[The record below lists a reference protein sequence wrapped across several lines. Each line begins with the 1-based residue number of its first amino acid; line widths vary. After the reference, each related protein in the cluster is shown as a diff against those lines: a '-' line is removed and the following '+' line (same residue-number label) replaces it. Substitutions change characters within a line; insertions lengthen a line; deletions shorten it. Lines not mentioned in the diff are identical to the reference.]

1 MKKGERAM
9 PRTDL
14 AVICRCVS
22 DLADREDVEEFA
34 IGTTV
39 DLLGAKAALRAEGL
53 ISIYEADTPEDAAEV
68 EQALLARFASNAKC
82 AANEEAYE
90 ADSNTLDDDS
100 TLSVFVA
107 IWWRT

>member
-1 MKKGERAM
+1 M
-9 PRTDL
+9 PRADL

-22 DLADREDVEEFA
+22 DIADREDVEEFA
-34 IGTTV
+34 VGTTV
-39 DLLGAKAALRAEGL
+39 DLVGAKAALRAGGL

-82 AANEEAYE
+82 ANSDAYE
-90 ADSNTLDDDS
+90 PDSSTLDDES
-100 TLSVFVA
+100 VLSVFVA